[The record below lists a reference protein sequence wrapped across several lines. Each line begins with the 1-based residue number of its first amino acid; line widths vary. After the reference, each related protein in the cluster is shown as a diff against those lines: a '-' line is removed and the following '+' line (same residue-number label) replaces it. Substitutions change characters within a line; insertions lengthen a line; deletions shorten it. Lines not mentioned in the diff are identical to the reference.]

1 MTPSP
6 KIILASGSP
15 RRRQL
20 LTAAGLTFEIIESG
34 VPEFHADD
42 EPAHDYALRMA
53 REKARAV
60 SIRVPSAVI
69 IGADTIVVCDGAI
82 LEKPSSPDDARRML
96 SRLSGRTHVVI
107 TAFALFRDGVILESA
122 AIESRVTFR
131 ALAEAEIDEYI
142 ATGEPFDKAGAYG
155 IQGLGAGFISHL
167 EGSRDNVMG
176 LPTEQVVAALIR
188 QHVSKKSKSR
198 EIRSNGENEIANRL
212 PAVRERIDAAAR
224 RSHRDPSS
232 VRLVLASKTQSAAAV
247 RAAYEAGA
255 RDFGE
260 NYVQE
265 AISKRAELTDLN
277 DIRWHLIGH
286 LQTNKAKVAAPAFA
300 LIHSIDSMRLLD
312 ALARAQSSD
321 VSCPRI
327 RGLIEVNLGAE
338 ASKTGVAP
346 DAIASLLESS
356 RDKVEIVGL
365 MTIPP
370 PTSTPDLARPYFA
383 RLREMRDRFAIQTG
397 FALSELSMGMTDDFE
412 IAIEEGATIVRV
424 GRAVFGERAS

>member
-1 MTPSP
+1 MSTS

-20 LTAAGLTFEIIESG
+20 LTAAGLTFEVLESG
-34 VPEFHADD
+34 IPEEHADG
-42 EPAHDYALRMA
+42 EPPRDYALRMA

-60 SIRVPSAVI
+60 SSRFPGAIVV
-69 IGADTIVVCDGAI
+69 GADTIVVCDGAI
-82 LEKPSSPDDARRML
+82 LEKPASPDDARRML
-96 SRLSGRTHVVI
+96 STLSGRTHVVI
-107 TAFALFRDGVILESA
+107 TAFALSRDGAILESA

-131 ALAEAEIDEYI
+131 TLAEAEINEYI

-176 LPTEQVVAALIR
+176 LPTEQVVAALTR
-188 QHVSKKSKSR
+188 QLTASKIELPK
-198 EIRSNGENEIANRL
+198 IRSNGESEIAIRL
-212 PAVRERIDAAAR
+212 RAVRERIDTASR
-224 RSHRDPSS
+224 RAHRDPSS
-232 VRLVLASKTQSAAAV
+232 IRLVLASKTQGAAAI
-247 RAAYEAGA
+247 RAAYDSGA

-265 AISKRAELTDLN
+265 ALSKRADLTDLA

-312 ALARAQSSD
+312 ALARAQSLD
-321 VSCPRI
+321 VSCPRV

-338 ASKTGVAP
+338 SSKTGIAP
-346 DAIASLLESS
+346 DAVASLLDAS
-356 RDKVEIVGL
+356 RDKIEIVGL